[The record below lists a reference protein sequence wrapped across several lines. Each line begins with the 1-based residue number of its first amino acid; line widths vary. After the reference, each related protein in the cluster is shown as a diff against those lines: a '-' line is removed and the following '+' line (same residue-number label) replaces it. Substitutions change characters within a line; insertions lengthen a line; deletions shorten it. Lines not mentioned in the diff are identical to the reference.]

1 MQVERFRHWA
11 GTIGARKPTRGRRG
25 EGWDKP
31 RSSDWKSGSPA
42 PIVSAMSEVA
52 EHLPDFDDDEAAE
65 LTALAAAVEEAR
77 ADPRGV
83 PHAEM
88 RAWLLEIAAGN
99 FDAPPPEPRL
109 L

>member
-1 MQVERFRHWA
+1 MVVE
-11 GTIGARKPTRGRRG
+11 TEDPLDRRG
-25 EGWDKP
+25 T
-31 RSSDWKSGSPA
+31 RCHLRAMNNTA
-42 PIVSAMSEVA
+42 PILTDIED
-52 EHLPDFDDDEAAE
+52 EEAAE
-65 LTALAAAVEEAR
+65 LAALAKAVEEAR
-77 ADPRGV
+77 ADPRGI